1 MRRVA
6 SSMNLGFSLPVAGAW
21 ATPAN
26 QVRVAQEAERLGYH
40 SLWVLQRLLFPIA
53 PQNDYPPMPGRPWP
67 DCFESVADPLV
78 SLAFVAGTTSRI
90 RLGTSVLVMPY
101 YTPVMLAKQLAT
113 LDQVSGGR
121 LDVGLGVG
129 WSRDEY
135 DAVGVSYDKRGR
147 RADEFLACL
156 KAIWTE
162 DPVEFHGEFY
172 RVPRA
177 FVRPRPVQ
185 VPHPPITIGGYGA
198 AAVRRAVTFGD
209 GFSGGNVPFDRVA
222 PLVKELRTTA
232 ERAGRDPD
240 RLQVVCRGT
249 FHPFDA
255 PQGPT
260 RRPLFGSLEEIR
272 DDVRRYAELGLTE
285 LFLEANVTLHG
296 WPVER
301 TLEIMVALAPDRCLP
316 AA

>member
-1 MRRVA
+1 MK
-6 SSMNLGFSLPVAGAW
+6 LGFSLPVAGAW

-26 QVRVAQEAERLGYH
+26 QVRVAQEAERLGFH
-40 SLWVLQRLLFPIA
+40 SLWVLQRLLYPVV
-53 PQNDYPPMPGRPWP
+53 PQNEYPPMPGRAWP
-67 DCFESVADPLV
+67 ECFESVADPIV
-78 SLAFVAGTTSRI
+78 SLAFVAGATSRI

-113 LDQVSGGR
+113 LDRVSGGR

-135 DAVGVSYDKRGR
+135 EAVGVPFEKRGR

-162 DPVEFHGEFY
+162 DPVEFRGEFY
-172 RVPRA
+172 QVPRA

-185 VPHPPITIGGYGA
+185 VPHPPITVGGYGM

-209 GFSGGNVPFDRVA
+209 GFSGGNVPLESVA
-222 PLVKELRTTA
+222 PLVQALRDAA
-232 ERAGRDPD
+232 ERAGRDPA

-249 FHPFDA
+249 FQPFDA
-255 PQGPT
+255 PRGEV
-260 RRPLFGSLEEIR
+260 RRPLFGSLDEIR
-272 DDVRRYAELGLTE
+272 ADVRRYAELGVTE
-285 LFLEANVTLHG
+285 LFLEANVALHG
-296 WPVER
+296 WPVEH
-301 TLEIMVALAPDRCLP
+301 TLDIMASLAPARCLP
-316 AA
+316 GK

>member
-6 SSMNLGFSLPVAGAW
+6 PSMKLGFSLPVAGAW

-26 QVRVAQEAERLGYH
+26 QVRVAQQAERLGYH
-40 SLWVLQRLLFPIA
+40 SLWVLQRLLYPVV
-53 PQNDYPPMPGRPWP
+53 PQNDYPPMPGGPWP
-67 DCFESVADPLV
+67 DCFESVADPVV
-78 SLAFVAGTTSRI
+78 SLAFVAGATSRI

-113 LDQVSGGR
+113 LDRVSGGR

-135 DAVGVSYDKRGR
+135 EAVGVPYEKRGQ

-162 DPVEFHGEFY
+162 DPVEFRGEFY

-177 FVRPRPVQ
+177 SVRPRPVQ
-185 VPHPPITIGGYGA
+185 VPHPPITVGGYGM

-222 PLVKELRTTA
+222 PLVQALRETA
-232 ERAGRDPD
+232 ERAGRDPA
-240 RLQVVCRGT
+240 RLQVVCGGT
-249 FHPFDA
+249 FRPFDV
-255 PQGPT
+255 PRGRV
-260 RRPLFGSLEEIR
+260 RRPLFGSLDEIR
-272 DDVRRYAELGLTE
+272 EDVRRYAELGLTE
-285 LFLEANVTLHG
+285 LFLEANVELHT
-296 WPVER
+296 WPVEQ
-301 TLEIMVALAPDRCLP
+301 TLDLMAALAPARCLP
-316 AA
+316 HG